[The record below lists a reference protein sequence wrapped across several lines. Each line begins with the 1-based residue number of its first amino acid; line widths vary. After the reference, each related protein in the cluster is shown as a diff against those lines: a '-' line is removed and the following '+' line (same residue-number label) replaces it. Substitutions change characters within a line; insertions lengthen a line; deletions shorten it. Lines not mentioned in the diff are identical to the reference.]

1 MKLRHL
7 ILEKIAEIGEATL
20 DGFFPAKYPE
30 ARIWRQIA
38 GARPSYTFSKPRFSA
53 ILTKLRAEGL
63 VERRGSRK
71 LARWRITKK
80 GRSLLIS
87 NARDAVI
94 PKEDG
99 IMRIV
104 CFDILEHQR
113 KKRRWIREA
122 LLGLGYRQLQKS
134 VWIGYAPLQ
143 ESFLDDLDLLSLR
156 NQVHIF
162 SVSQKGTLN

>member
-1 MKLRHL
+1 
-7 ILEKIAEIGEATL
+7 
-20 DGFFPAKYPE
+20 
-30 ARIWRQIA
+30 
-38 GARPSYTFSKPRFSA
+38 
-53 ILTKLRAEGL
+53 
-63 VERRGSRK
+63 
-71 LARWRITKK
+71 
-80 GRSLLIS
+80 
-87 NARDAVI
+87 
-94 PKEDG
+94 
-99 IMRIV
+99 MRIV